1 MQRGG
6 LFRPSIHPSSFDG
19 ITRSVASSIVK
30 AAAAQQHHRQLREK
44 SVSPWG
50 SKDGNSSN
58 SLVWQYDSHIILLHP
73 PLALLQTA
81 LVLRKNWGGITKVLF
96 IIIFPIFFLQARYTG
111 FRDRP
116 LHERQAKFQQ
126 ACREGQIELVR
137 KFYLIWKKNT
147 YWDFEFHIYIWPK
160 TIQTFLN
167 FIGHF
172 IQRIHILFDVE
183 RLRKRLFG
191 SSCHDSNRF

>member
-1 MQRGG
+1 MLR
-6 LFRPSIHPSSFDG
+6 LHAA
-19 ITRSVASSIVK
+19 ASSIIVNW
-30 AAAAQQHHRQLREK
+30 EK

-58 SLVWQYDSHIILLHP
+58 SLVWQYDSHILLLHP
-73 PLALLQTA
+73 PLAPIQTA
-81 LVLRKNWGGITKVLF
+81 TLVFRKHWGGILSSF
-96 IIIFPIFFLQARYTG
+96 YYYFFLSFFLQARYTG

-137 KFYLIWKKNT
+137 KNSSISIEKKIHSKYT
-147 YWDFEFHIYIWPK
+147 EILSFTSIWPK
-160 TIQTFLN
+160 TIQAFLN

>member
-1 MQRGG
+1 MMQRGG
-6 LFRPSIHPSSFDG
+6 LFRPSNHPSSFDG

-30 AAAAQQHHRQLREK
+30 AAAASSIIVNWEK
-44 SVSPWG
+44 SLYPPGGRKTEIAQILSC
-50 SKDGNSSN
+50 DNTIHTF
-58 SLVWQYDSHIILLHP
+58 YYILLS
-73 PLALLQTA
+73 LKIGVELLKFF
-81 LVLRKNWGGITKVLF
+81 LLF
-96 IIIFPIFFLQARYTG
+96 FPIFFLQARYTG

-137 KFYLIWKKNT
+137 KFYFIWKKIHSKYT
-147 YWDFEFHIYIWPK
+147 EILSFTSIWPK

>member
-1 MQRGG
+1 MLR
-6 LFRPSIHPSSFDG
+6 LHA
-19 ITRSVASSIVK
+19 ASSIIVNW
-30 AAAAQQHHRQLREK
+30 EK
-44 SVSPWG
+44 SLYPPG
-50 SKDGNSSN
+50 GRKTEIA
-58 SLVWQYDSHIILLHP
+58 QILSCDNTIHTLFYYIL
-73 PLALLQTA
+73 LALLQTA

-96 IIIFPIFFLQARYTG
+96 IIFSYLFFLQARYTG

-137 KFYLIWKKNT
+137 KNSSISIEKKIHSKYT
-147 YWDFEFHIYIWPK
+147 EILSFTSIWPK
-160 TIQTFLN
+160 TIQTFLD